1 MGQTKEPDQNKVS
14 MRICP
19 KCAKAFYAL
28 ESECATCYFCGT
40 PVAEFD

>member
-1 MGQTKEPDQNKVS
+1 MGQTKEPDKRKVS
-14 MRICP
+14 IRICP

-28 ESECATCYFCGT
+28 ESECATCCFCGT